1 MTLASEPVQGQGEKL
16 SRLGSQG
23 RSVSCSVWAGCV
35 LADLLYQLL
44 VRQAVETVDGQV

>member
-1 MTLASEPVQGQGEKL
+1 MGSVALAS
-16 SRLGSQG
+16 GSPGWGSG
-23 RSVSCSVWAGCV
+23 RSDSCSGWAGDV